1 VRLVVL
7 VAINFVREQRWP
19 ILVLM
24 LWVVVLSGVGLAVDL
39 VRSRGLV
46 LSLFKQ
52 SAVYGIAFAVFFG
65 ASAIHNECKSRR
77 ILAVLSKG
85 VSRARYVSGLL
96 SGIILATGI
105 YSLSMGVTGTWVLGA
120 GGFDLVHLWFLMLCQ
135 MLACLLAATVAV
147 FFATF
152 LSPLFA
158 ALATFIVLG
167 LPAVTALEFG
177 TQSPVVVPVYLLL
190 QQVTTAS
197 FHGQGPVPGTLLLWA
212 VAEAVAFWVVAEWTF
227 SRRDIAVA
235 VD

>member
-1 VRLVVL
+1 MRLVLL

-24 LWVVVLSGVGLAVDL
+24 LWVVVLSWVGLAVDL
-39 VRSRGLV
+39 ERSRGLV

-85 VSRARYVSGLL
+85 VSRGRYISGLL
-96 SGIILATGI
+96 AGIILATGI
-105 YSLSMGVTGTWVLGA
+105 YSISMGVTGTWVLGA
-120 GGFDLVHLWFLMLCQ
+120 GGFNLVQLWLLMLYQ

-177 TQSPVVVPVYLLL
+177 RQSPVVVPVYLLL
-190 QQVTTAS
+190 QQVTSAS
-197 FHGQGPVPGTLLLWA
+197 FQGRGAVPWALLIWA
-212 VAEAVAFWVVAEWTF
+212 SAEAAGFWLLSEWTF